1 MKGMDPVLPLRYQA
15 DKREGISPMSGHGTP
30 IPMTS
35 RPCGPLNG
43 TANVP
48 GDKSISHR
56 SLILG
61 ALSVGETRITGL
73 LEGDDVLDTA
83 RAMRAFGATVTDHGG
98 GEWTVS
104 GVGVGGFAEPEGVI
118 DCGNSGTGVR
128 LIMGAMATSPI
139 TATFTGDASLNGRP
153 MGRVTDPLALFGT
166 QAVGRV
172 GGRLPMTLVGASDP
186 VPVRYVVPV
195 PSAQVKSAVLL
206 AGLNAPGQTVVIEKE
221 ATRDHTERMLQGFG
235 ATLHVEDTDEGRVIT
250 LDGQPELVPQEIVV
264 PRDPSSAA
272 FPVCAALI
280 VPGSDVLVPNIGL
293 NPTRAGL
300 FATLQEM
307 GADLTFENMRKEG
320 GEPVADLRA
329 KYSPHLKGIAVP
341 PARAASMIDEYP
353 VLSVV
358 AAFAEGV
365 TDMQGVRELRVKE
378 SDRIDAMAKGL
389 RAAGV
394 TVDEGD
400 DWWQVTGLGH
410 GNVPGGVAVA
420 SVLDHRIAMAFMVM
434 GMAPRNQCR
443 LMMAAQSPRPSR
455 FSNL

>member
-1 MKGMDPVLPLRYQA
+1 
-15 DKREGISPMSGHGTP
+15 MSGHGTP

-35 RPCGPLNG
+35 RPCGPLKG
-43 TANVP
+43 EAHVP

-61 ALSVGETRITGL
+61 AMAVGQTHITGL
-73 LEGDDVLDTA
+73 LEGEDVLDTA
-83 RAMRAFGATVTDHGG
+83 KAMRAFGATVTNLGG
-98 GEWTVS
+98 GDWSVD

-139 TATFTGDASLNGRP
+139 TVTFTGDASLNGRP

-166 QAVGRV
+166 QTVGRK
-172 GGRLPMTLVGASDP
+172 GGRLPMTLVGAADP

-221 ATRDHTERMLQGFG
+221 ATRDHTERMLAGFG
-235 ATLHVEDTDEGRVIT
+235 ATISVEETDEGRVIT
-250 LDGQPELVPQEIVV
+250 LTGQPELQPQTIVV

-272 FPVCAALI
+272 FPVCAAI
-280 VPGSDVLVPNIGL
+280 ITPGSDVLVPNIGL

-300 FATLQEM
+300 FTTLQEM
-307 GADLTFENMRKEG
+307 GADLTFENIREEG

-329 KYSPHLKGIAVP
+329 KFSPDLHGIAVP

-358 AAFAEGV
+358 ASFAQGA
-365 TDMQGVRELRVKE
+365 TDMRGVKELRVKE

-394 TVDEGD
+394 TVEEGE
-400 DWWQVTGLGH
+400 DWWTVTGLGH
-410 GNVPGGVAVA
+410 GNVPGGVTVA
-420 SVLDHRIAMAFMVM
+420 SVLDHRIAMAFMIM
-434 GMAPRNQCR
+434 GMASQKPMTVDDGSPIATSFPIFETLMGDLGAQLVRNN
-443 LMMAAQSPRPSR
+443 A
-455 FSNL
+455 